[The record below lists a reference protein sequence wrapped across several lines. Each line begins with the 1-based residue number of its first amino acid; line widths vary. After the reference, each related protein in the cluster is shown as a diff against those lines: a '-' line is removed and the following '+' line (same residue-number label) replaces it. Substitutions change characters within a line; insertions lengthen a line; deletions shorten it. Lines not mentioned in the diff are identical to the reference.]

1 MKREIPVTIIYFAFI
16 AIGIWAI
23 KVMSYALM
31 NEYLNESKG
40 FTLFF
45 VSFATLLASYEGL
58 RRLKKYS
65 ALMDTTRL
73 KNFSILALFLVEV
86 QYTAVHFFPY

>member
-1 MKREIPVTIIYFAFI
+1 MKREIPATIIHFAFI

-23 KVMSYALM
+23 KVMSYAIM
-31 NEYLNESKG
+31 NENLNESKG

-45 VSFATLLASYEGL
+45 VSFVTLLASYEGL

-73 KNFSILALFLVEV
+73 KNFSILALFLVGV
-86 QYTAVHFFPY
+86 QYTAVHFFLY